1 MKYII
6 AISSIIILLSMIG
19 CSPLKP
25 ANLLNLTLSS
35 SHYTIQRDIRYGKKP
50 RQNLDIYTPN
60 ETVSKTK
67 GRDKPTIVFVFGG
80 AWKKGSKSD
89 FKFVGHAFTQAGYR
103 VVIPNY
109 RLYPEVEYPDFID
122 DIADAVQYIDQQSD
136 DLLGSDLSQGI
147 ILMGHSSGAHTAAL
161 LATDQQYFR
170 QRKITAKLKALVVL
184 SGPYDLD
191 LSHPEVAPIFR
202 NYKNPDS
209 VIPARLVH
217 RNMPPTL
224 LLHGL
229 NDTRVGVHHTQAFA
243 QSLKQANVPHT
254 MKLYKKVKHIPILT
268 SIAAPLRSLSPSY
281 RDITKFLSTL

>member
-6 AISSIIILLSMIG
+6 GISCIIILFSMIG
-19 CSPLKP
+19 CAQLKP

-35 SHYTIQRDIRYGKKP
+35 SHYTIKRDISYGQKQ

-60 ETVSKTK
+60 ETINKTK
-67 GRDKPTIVFVFGG
+67 GRDRPTIVFVFGG
-80 AWKKGSKSD
+80 AWKKGDKAD

-122 DIADAVQYIDQQSD
+122 DIADAVQYIDQQSES
-136 DLLGSDLSQGI
+136 LLGGLSQGI
-147 ILMGHSSGAHTAAL
+147 ILMGHSSGAHTVAL
-161 LATDQQYFR
+161 LATNQQYFK
-170 QRKITAKLKALVVL
+170 QRKVTTELKALVVL

-191 LSHPEVAPIFR
+191 LNHPEVAPIFR
-202 NYKNPDS
+202 NYKNSDS
-209 VIPARLVH
+209 VKPTRLVH

-229 NDTRVGVHHTQAFA
+229 SDTRVGVHHSKAFA
-243 QSLKQANVPHT
+243 QSLKQANIQHT
-254 MKLYKKVKHIPILT
+254 IKLYRKVEHIPILT
-268 SIAAPLRSLSPSY
+268 SIAVPLRSFSPSY
-281 RDITKFLSTL
+281 RDITRFLSSL